1 MARCGSA
8 DKKSL
13 SISSGLLGPQ
23 GVELSD
29 PRLGRI
35 LPNMARR
42 SLLWGALA
50 LWACEAPEPA
60 ALDATVLDGGG
71 AGDSGWDAGA
81 SDLGPGPDASDP
93 SEALFARDHLVRV
106 ELTLDPADWDALRA
120 QTRTL
125 ESTLARPECLDEPFT
140 SPFSYFPAE
149 VTIDGTRY
157 PQVGLRKKGFLG
169 SLSDTKPSLKLKFDE
184 FVAGQEHLGLS
195 SLTFNNSRQDP
206 TLLRTCLGFDLFRR
220 AGVPAP
226 RCNYA
231 EIYVNGQA
239 LGPYAHVEVINKR
252 FLRRHFS
259 DDEGQL
265 YEGTVSDFRAGWLG
279 TFEQETNEAVP
290 YDRSDLAGLTA
301 ALDAPDPE
309 LLLALDPWLDRPAFL
324 RFWAAEVLLDHWDGY
339 SGNTNNFYVYADPSD
354 GRFRFLPW
362 GVDATLGTN
371 PHEAPYSVMAVSALA
386 RRLYLLPEGRAEYLA
401 ELRRQL
407 AESFD
412 TTQILESIDQAARRI
427 GPVIPP
433 AERESARIATDR
445 LRTYVR
451 DRVAQVEAELNAGGF
466 EWTTPLR
473 DRLCFELG
481 TVDAQ
486 LSTTFGTHPTDNP
499 FATGTGSYTATI
511 AGGLQRGQMVGAA
524 AGLGTGPDD
533 QGQVVLILAATLSDG
548 SIPLLYVV
556 LPPELLAPGSSLP
569 IDGVRV
575 RAALLRIPRL
585 GQPIELVGGFLGGA
599 VLIEAGAPTAAAPI
613 RARVVGQI
621 ISGRP

>member
-1 MARCGSA
+1 MAQRA
-8 DKKSL
+8 L
-13 SISSGLLGPQ
+13 VW
-23 GVELSD
+23 GV
-29 PRLGRI
+29 
-35 LPNMARR
+35 
-42 SLLWGALA
+42 LA
-50 LWACEAPEPA
+50 LMACDEPTA
-60 ALDATVLDGGG
+60 STLDASVSDRGV
-71 AGDSGWDAGA
+71 DAGGEIDA
-81 SDLGPGPDASDP
+81 GPDDLGPTPDATDP
-93 SEALFARDHLVRV
+93 SEPLFERSHLVRI
-106 ELTLDPADWDALRA
+106 ELTVAPADWDALRA
-120 QTRTL
+120 QSRTL
-125 ESTLARPECLDEPFT
+125 ESTLARPECLDEPFA
-140 SPFSYFPAE
+140 SPFTYFPAE
-149 VTIDGTRY
+149 VTIDGARY
-157 PQVGLRKKGFLG
+157 AQVGIRKKGFLG
-169 SLSDTKPSLKLKFDE
+169 SLSDTKPSLKLKLDE
-184 FVAGQEHLGLS
+184 FLPGQEHLGLS
-195 SLTFNNSRQDP
+195 TLTFNNGRQDP

-231 EIYVNGQA
+231 EVYVNGQA

-265 YEGTVSDFRAGWLG
+265 YEGTISDFREGWLG

-290 YDRSDLAGLTA
+290 YDRSDLNGLTA
-301 ALDAPDPE
+301 ALEVADPQ
-309 LLLALDPWLDRPAFL
+309 LLLALDPWLERPAFL

-339 SGNTNNFYVYADPSD
+339 SGNTNNFYAYADPSD

-362 GVDATLGTN
+362 GVDATFGGA
-371 PHEAPYSVMAVSALA
+371 PHEAPYSVLAVSLLA
-386 RRLYLLPEGRAEYLA
+386 RRLYLLPEGRAEYEV

-407 AESFD
+407 AETFD
-412 TTQILESIDQAARRI
+412 TTQILESIDQAATLI

-445 LRTYVR
+445 LRIYVR
-451 DRVAQVEAELNAGGF
+451 DRVAQVQAELDAGGF
-466 EWTTPLR
+466 EETSPLR

-481 TVDAQ
+481 AVDAQ

-499 FATGTGSYTATI
+499 FATGSGSYTATI
-511 AGGLQRGQMVGAA
+511 AGALQLGQTVGSA
-524 AGLGTGPDD
+524 AGLGNGPDD
-533 QGQVVLILAATLSDG
+533 QGQVVLIVAATLADG

-556 LPPELLAPGSSLP
+556 LPPELLVPGSTLP

-585 GQPIELVGGFLGGA
+585 GQPIELVGGFLTGA
-599 VLIEAGAPTAAAPI
+599 VLIEAGSPVAAAPL

>member
-1 MARCGSA
+1 MA
-8 DKKSL
+8 
-13 SISSGLLGPQ
+13 Q
-23 GVELSD
+23 
-29 PRLGRI
+29 
-35 LPNMARR
+35 R
-42 SLLWGALA
+42 SLVWGVLA
-50 LWACEAPEPA
+50 LWACEAPEAGP
-60 ALDATVLDGGG
+60 LDAAVLDGGSV
-71 AGDSGWDAGA
+71 ADSGNDAGPG
-81 SDLGPGPDASDP
+81 DLGAPPDAGDP
-93 SEALFARDHLVRV
+93 SEPLFARDHLVRV
-106 ELTLDPADWDALRA
+106 EVTLDPTDWDTLRA

-125 ESTLARPECLDEPFT
+125 ESTLARPQCLDEPFA
-140 SPFSYFPAE
+140 SPFTYFRAE
-149 VTIDGTRY
+149 VTIDGARY
-157 PQVGLRKKGFLG
+157 TQVGIRKKGFLG

-195 SLTFNNSRQDP
+195 SLTFNNGRQDP

-290 YDRSDLAGLTA
+290 YDRSDLEGLTA
-301 ALDAPDPE
+301 ALDAADPD
-309 LLLALDPWLDRPAFL
+309 LLLALDPWLDRAAFL

-339 SGNTNNFYVYADPSD
+339 TGNTNNFYAYADPSD

-362 GVDATLGTN
+362 GVDATFGAN

-386 RRLYLLPEGRAEYLA
+386 RRLYQLPQGRAEYEV

-412 TTQILESIDQAARRI
+412 TTQILESIDQAARLI

-451 DRVAQVEAELNAGGF
+451 DRVAQVETELDAGGF
-466 EWTTPLR
+466 EWTSPLR

-486 LSTTFGTHPTDNP
+486 LATTFGTHPTDNP

-511 AGGLQRGQMVGAA
+511 SGGLQLGQTVGSA
-524 AGLGTGPDD
+524 AGLGNGPDD
-533 QGQVVLILAATLSDG
+533 QGQVVLIVAATLADG

-556 LPPELLAPGSSLP
+556 LPPELLTPGSTLP
-569 IDGVRV
+569 IDGARV

-585 GQPIELVGGFLGGA
+585 GQPIELVGGFLTGA
-599 VLIEAGAPTAAAPI
+599 VRIEAGSPTAGAPV
-613 RARVVGQI
+613 RARVIGQI

>member
-1 MARCGSA
+1 MLVIMA
-8 DKKSL
+8 
-13 SISSGLLGPQ
+13 Q
-23 GVELSD
+23 
-29 PRLGRI
+29 
-35 LPNMARR
+35 R
-42 SLLWGALA
+42 SLVWGVLA
-50 LWACEAPEPA
+50 LMACDEPNTSP
-60 ALDATVLDGGG
+60 LDAAILDVGPDGGL
-71 AGDSGWDAGA
+71 DAGA
-81 SDLGPGPDASDP
+81 DAGPLDGARPDANDP
-93 SEALFARDHLVRV
+93 SEPLFAREHLVRV
-106 ELTLDPADWDALRA
+106 ELTVAPADWDALRA

-140 SPFSYFPAE
+140 SPFTYFPAE
-149 VTIDGTRY
+149 VTIDGARY
-157 PQVGLRKKGFLG
+157 GQVGIRKKGFLG
-169 SLSDTKPSLKLKFDE
+169 SLSDTKPSLKLKLDE
-184 FVAGQEHLGLS
+184 FVVGQEHLGLAT
-195 SLTFNNSRQDP
+195 LTFNNSRQDP

-231 EIYVNGQA
+231 EVYVNGEA

-265 YEGTVSDFRAGWLG
+265 YEGTVSDFRQGWLG
-279 TFEQETNEAVP
+279 TFEQETNEEVP
-290 YDRSDLAGLTA
+290 YDRSDLEGLTA
-301 ALDAPDPE
+301 ALDVADPE

-339 SGNTNNFYVYADPSD
+339 SGNTNNFYVYADPQD

-362 GVDATLGTN
+362 GVDATFGAN
-371 PHEAPYSVMAVSALA
+371 PHDPPHSVMAVSSLA
-386 RRLYLLPEGRAEYLA
+386 RRLYRLPEGRTEYEV

-407 AESFD
+407 ADTFD
-412 TTQILESIDQAARRI
+412 TTLILESIDQAARII
-427 GPVIPP
+427 GPVIPTV
-433 AERESARIATDR
+433 ERESARIATDR

-451 DRVAQVEAELNAGGF
+451 DRVAQVEAELDGGGF
-466 EWTTPLR
+466 EWTAPLR

-511 AGGLQRGQMVGAA
+511 AGALQRGLEVGSA
-524 AGLGTGPDD
+524 AGLGDGPDD
-533 QGQVVLILAATLSDG
+533 RGEVVLLLAATLPDG

-556 LPPELLAPGSSLP
+556 MPPEWLVPGSTLP

-585 GQPIELVGGFLGGA
+585 GQPIELVGGFLTGA
-599 VLIEAGAPTAAAPI
+599 VSIEVGSPVAAAPI